1 MCPKSCRAG
10 VARGAVLLLFG
21 MAKIPGRVPII
32 VIAIFAVLFVSV
44 PWISLHGAT
53 WTKAVRMAAA
63 AISRCP
69 LVTWARA
76 VRWQHGFGSCDGTS
90 TTTP

>member
-10 VARGAVLLLFG
+10 VARGAVLLLIG

-63 AISRCP
+63 AISRCT

-76 VRWQHGFGSCDGTS
+76 VRWHHGFGSCDGTT